1 MVDRKKTD
9 NAEQETRRMANI
21 YGSISADVN
30 STKQEIKTS
39 LDQLPDRMAESFDK
53 RLKKLIK

>member
-21 YGSISADVN
+21 YGSISTDVN
-30 STKQEIKTS
+30 ATKQEIKTS
-39 LDQLPDRMAESFDK
+39 LDQLPDRMAESLTK
-53 RLKKLIK
+53 HLRN